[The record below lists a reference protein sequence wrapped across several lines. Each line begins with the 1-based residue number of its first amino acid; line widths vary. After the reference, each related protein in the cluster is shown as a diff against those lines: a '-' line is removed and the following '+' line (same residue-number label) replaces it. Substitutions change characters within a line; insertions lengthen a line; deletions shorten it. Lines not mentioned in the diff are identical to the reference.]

1 MRIKVTEL
9 HPSCEWVMAGY
20 EKKIINT
27 IFTVK
32 GEIMQA
38 GGMPDGWSFAV
49 FEKREGDAI
58 LAIRGFKYI
67 EVPEYSIKYPG
78 GTMNQDGTVIR
89 GHTHNVEPSAMSE
102 LGFTSWLSD
111 RFNHGCIGLLPEQKK
126 LSWFQ
131 KIRGYD
137 DLQARCNSAESMR
150 DHYKTAM
157 TEALRDRDLNAKV
170 ADKWRDKLI
179 EVNTTM
185 GRRLTFSVGHNHVT
199 IIVGNPI
206 CVAENYNFIKP
217 LKNGLE

>member
-102 LGFTSWLSD
+102 LGGWLEE
-111 RFNHGCIGLLPEQKK
+111 HGKTHPYDIGVPKK

-137 DLQARCNSAESMR
+137 DLFARMESAESMR

-179 EVNTTM
+179 EVNTTI